1 MANEVKLTIKIT
13 DEGSLSVV
21 AKNAKKATKET
32 EKLAASSERARK
44 SRQKYNKGEKGVA
57 QATANSTKAFS
68 KMRESMT
75 GGGGLVP
82 AYATLAANVFA
93 ATAAFN
99 LLRRASQVEQLTQGL
114 SEMGKAS
121 GLAMGTLATGLQKA
135 TKNALTLEEAM
146 RATSMITSAGLDA
159 SMVDDFGA
167 AAQKAA
173 VALGRNTQDSL
184 ERFTRGVT
192 KLEPELL
199 DELGLFVR
207 VDEASEEYARTLG
220 KNASELTNFEK
231 RQAFANATLEQAQQ
245 KFGSVNVPANP
256 YDELAA
262 AFADLSKEGLNL
274 LNGVLTPIVKLLSG
288 STALLAGAMAL
299 FASTISGQ
307 VIGSLS
313 SYAEKAK
320 NVADSQKG
328 INVVSRQSLNFYNR
342 SSVSLS
348 NLSKSL
354 KDGTAATY
362 EYDKAVQ
369 GQNMSMISNLG
380 HKKKGN
386 ITEVEYALRIKAS
399 TRAINEI
406 RAAEGRQRLS
416 SAALAESKTLAALQ
430 AGRYSVALKNLRRT
444 MLFYRGALVAATKQQ
459 GIFAKSMAFVRV
471 GMKAT
476 ATAARLLTGALS
488 VLFGP
493 LSLIIMAAG
502 LAFEAYSALKEK
514 FKTDEEK
521 ALDEVL
527 NGLNDTMK
535 ELKDNFKEAD
545 RAFAGQS
552 EKIFRL
558 TDSYIAFGNSV
569 SQVLDSATQIA
580 ETNAPKSLEEQA
592 KFLQENINNSSRLK
606 AVMKETFGTSIVKNL
621 TGDLKEGVEQT
632 MEFLKAQ
639 RALGM
644 QVNSIKEAFS
654 TAGKAADDFLNK
666 LKPRTDVTQLAD
678 SLKALKMAVD
688 SANVGADLDKI
699 IEEGLDLNK
708 GLADIVENVEVPPSV
723 VARQLESLEKDKA
736 NIMSGI
742 LMLQKQLHKAYL
754 DGDQQAIDANMAA
767 IKTYAIQFNK
777 IQADIVKTSSGET
790 NTQRDQL
797 NIAESLFAE
806 REKELVLA
814 GDRIKAAKEELNF
827 QKARG
832 DISLEGTRALIT
844 AENELNSAIADNVE
858 ANFEFLR
865 SLAGALKPG
874 LVRNALLEEANR
886 LEAEHKTLIEAST
899 DATEQAVREEKAKL
913 KVLGEQ
919 QKRQKMILNLQE
931 RALKNSQS
939 NIKAEETMLR
949 FRMQMENRKDPQR
962 GYDGALNAKD
972 EFAIQQ
978 ELIGKRIKAAID
990 EFNISKQKL
999 DLEFTLLDAQYS
1011 VIIAE
1016 TQLIAKKAKA
1026 AGDTTTAKLFTDLEG
1041 ELTTAKKGLGDLKKG
1056 SLKAL
1061 EKNFQATIASI
1072 LSTYIGGLDKVYKEA
1087 LNQTQS
1093 DDAFQ
1098 RATGIATMISGFEKG
1113 EVALSTLVQGMK
1125 NNVTPMIEQL
1135 KALGPEG
1142 EVIASVASGAFAIA
1156 ESWSMAGEMIVASTG
1171 KAGEGA
1177 AKTAAVLSAVGT
1189 TLSAINDIM
1198 NAQSQARI
1206 AQIDKEIAAEQKRDG
1221 KSSSSVAKIQALEKK
1236 KDKEKRKAFEMNKK
1250 MQMAQVAINTAMAIS
1265 ANVAAAAGA
1274 AAASGPAAPAVFAG
1288 TLGMLNGITLAL
1300 GGAMMALIASTSY
1313 QGGGGGT
1320 PSVSGGGGSVSVGER
1335 KSSVD
1340 MAKSQGAGGELAY
1353 FRGGRGQGGPESF
1366 TPAFAGYKNR
1376 AEGGNTAFMVG
1387 EQGPEL
1393 FVPNRP
1399 GTIVPNDDVQ
1409 QAGTPVNANINIS
1422 AVDAAGVE
1430 DVLMNQ
1436 RGNIISM
1443 IREAANAQGDGFLE
1457 NINVAEL

>member
-32 EKLAASSERARK
+32 EKLAASSDRARK
-44 SRQKYNKGEKGVA
+44 SREKYNKGEKGVA
-57 QATANSTKAFS
+57 GATANSTKAFS

-121 GLAMGTLATGLQKA
+121 GLAMGTLAKGLQEA

-207 VDEASEEYARTLG
+207 VDEAAEDYARTLG
-220 KNASELTNFEK
+220 KSVSELTNFEK

-245 KFGSVNVPANP
+245 KFGAVNVPANP

-262 AFADLSKEGLNL
+262 AFADLSKQGLNL
-274 LNGVLTPIVKLLSG
+274 LNNVLTPIVKLLSG
-288 STALLAGAMAL
+288 STALLTGAMAL

-313 SYAEKAK
+313 SFAEKAK
-320 NVADSQKG
+320 DVANSQKG
-328 INVVSRQSLNFYNR
+328 LNMTSRQNLNFYNR

-380 HKKKGN
+380 HLNKGN
-386 ITEVEYALRIKAS
+386 ITQAEYTARIKTA
-399 TRAINEI
+399 TKAVNEI
-406 RAAEGRQRLS
+406 RGAEMRQRLS
-416 SAALAESKTLAALQ
+416 SAGLAESKTLAALQ
-430 AGRYSVALKNLRRT
+430 AGRYSVALKNLKRT

-459 GIFAKSMAFVRV
+459 GLFAKSMAVVRV

-493 LSLIIMAAG
+493 LSLIILAAG
-502 LAFEAYSALKEK
+502 LAYEAYDALKEK
-514 FKTDEEK
+514 FKTEEEK
-521 ALDEVL
+521 KLDEVL

-535 ELKDNFKEAD
+535 ELKENFKEAD

-569 SQVLDSATQIA
+569 SQVIDSATQIA
-580 ETNAPKSLEEQA
+580 ETEAPKALEEQA
-592 KFLQENINNSSRLK
+592 KFLQENINNSARLR
-606 AVMKETFGTSIVKNL
+606 VIMRETFGTTIVKNL
-621 TGDLKEGVEQT
+621 SNDLKEGVAQT
-632 MEFLKAQ
+632 MEFLRAQ

-666 LKPRTDVTQLAD
+666 LKPRTDVTQLGDA
-678 SLKALKMAVD
+678 LKALKSTVD
-688 SANVGADLDKI
+688 SADVGADLDKI
-699 IEEGLDLNK
+699 IEEGFNLNK
-708 GLADIVENVEVPPSV
+708 GLKDIVENVEVPPSV
-723 VARQLESLEKDKA
+723 VARQVEALEKDKA
-736 NIMSGI
+736 NLLTGI
-742 LMLQKQLHKAYL
+742 TMLQKQLHEATLK
-754 DGDQQAIDANMAA
+754 GDQQAIDANMAA
-767 IKTYAIQFNK
+767 ILTYVDQFNK
-777 IQADIVKTSSGET
+777 IQKDIQQKTQGSIA
-790 NTQRDQL
+790 NTQQQQL
-797 NIAESLFAE
+797 DIATELF
-806 REKELVLA
+806 EKEEKRIVLSD
-814 GDRIKAAKEELNF
+814 DRIKAAKEELNF
-827 QKARG
+827 QKARN
-832 DISLEGTRALIT
+832 DISVQGVEAVIA
-844 AENELNSAIADNVE
+844 AENELNSAIAENVKKN
-858 ANFEFLR
+858 AEFLR

-874 LVRNALLEEANR
+874 LVRNALIAEAVR
-886 LEAEHKTLIEAST
+886 LEAQHKTLVEQST
-899 DATEQAVREEKAKL
+899 DEEENRVKVEKARL
-913 KVLGEQ
+913 TVLQEV
-919 QKRQKMILNLQE
+919 QKREKMILDLKE

-939 NIKAEETMLR
+939 NIKSEETMLR
-949 FRMQMENRKDPQR
+949 FQKQMENRRKQSR
-962 GYDGALNAKD
+962 GFDGALNAQD
-972 EFAIQQ
+972 EFEIQ
-978 ELIGKRIKAAID
+978 EKLLAKRLKAALD
-990 EFNISKQKL
+990 DYNISKQKVE
-999 DLEFTLLDAQYS
+999 LEFTLLEQQFAL
-1011 VIIAE
+1011 IIAE
-1016 TQLIAKKAKA
+1016 TNLIAEKARA
-1026 AGDTTTAKLFTDLEG
+1026 AKDFDTAYTFDTLAMDLETAKS
-1041 ELTTAKKGLGDLKKG
+1041 GLADLKKG
-1056 SLKAL
+1056 SLKSL
-1061 EKNFQATIASI
+1061 ENNFKATIASI
-1072 LSTYIGGLDKVYKEA
+1072 LSTYIAGLDKVYKEA
-1087 LNQTQS
+1087 IGQTQS
-1093 DDAFQ
+1093 DDVFQ
-1098 RATGIATMISGFEKG
+1098 RVTGLKTLAEGFEKG
-1113 EVALSTLVQGMK
+1113 DVALSTMVTGFK
-1125 NNVTPMIEQL
+1125 NGVTPMIEQL
-1135 KALGPEG
+1135 KSLGPEG
-1142 EVIASVASGAFAIA
+1142 EVIAAVSEGAFVMA
-1156 ESWSMAGEMIVASTG
+1156 ESFATAGEMIAESTG

-1177 AKTAAVLSAVGT
+1177 AKTAAVLSAVGAS
-1189 TLSAINDIM
+1189 LSAINNILQ
-1198 NAQSQARI
+1198 AQSQARI
-1206 AQIDKEIAAEQKRDG
+1206 AQIDKEIEAEKKRDG
-1221 KSSSSVAKIQALEKK
+1221 KSAASIARISALEKK
-1236 KDKEKRKAFEMNKK
+1236 KDNEKRKAFETNKK
-1250 MQMAQVAINTAMAIS
+1250 MQMAMVVVNTAMAAS
-1265 ANVAAAAGA
+1265 AAIAAGA
-1274 AAASGPAAPAVFAG
+1274 QAAIATGGVTLPAWVSAFVG
-1288 TLGMLNGITLAL
+1288 LVTVLGAAQL
-1300 GGAMMALIASTSY
+1300 ALIAGTSY
-1313 QGGGGGT
+1313 QGGG
-1320 PSVSGGGGSVSVGER
+1320 SIGGGSGQASSVSVGER
-1335 KSSVD
+1335 KGAVD
-1340 MAKSQGAGGELAY
+1340 MAKSQGAAGEIGY
-1353 FRGGRGQGGPESF
+1353 FRGGKGIGGPENF

-1399 GTIVPNDDVQ
+1399 GTIVPNDDVRP
-1409 QAGTPVNANINIS
+1409 AGSPINANINIS

-1443 IREAANAQGDGFLE
+1443 IREAANAQGNTFLE
-1457 NINVAEL
+1457 DINVAEL

>member
-32 EKLAASSERARK
+32 EKLAASSDRARK

-207 VDEASEEYARTLG
+207 VDEASEDYARTLG
-220 KNASELTNFEK
+220 KSASELTNFEK

-245 KFGSVNVPANP
+245 KFGSINVPANP

-262 AFADLSKEGLNL
+262 AFADLSKQGLNL
-274 LNGVLTPIVKLLSG
+274 LNSVLTPIIKLLSG

-307 VIGSLS
+307 VIGSLTS
-313 SYAEKAK
+313 FAEKAK

-386 ITEVEYALRIKAS
+386 ITEAEYALRIKAS

-459 GIFAKSMAFVRV
+459 GVFAKSMAFVRV

-514 FKTDEEK
+514 FKTEEEK
-521 ALDEVL
+521 KLDEVL
-527 NGLNDTMK
+527 EGLNDTMK

-552 EKIFRL
+552 DKIFRL
-558 TDSYIAFGNSV
+558 TDSYIAFGNSI
-569 SQVLDSATQIA
+569 SQVIDSATQIA
-580 ETNAPKSLEEQA
+580 DANAPKSLEEQA
-592 KFLQENINNSSRLK
+592 KFLQQNINGSERLK
-606 AVMKETFGTSIVKNL
+606 KVMRETFGTNIIKNL
-621 TGDLKEGVEQT
+621 SKDLKEGVEQT
-632 MEFLKAQ
+632 MEFLRAQ

-666 LKPRTDVTQLAD
+666 LKPRTDVTQLGDA
-678 SLKALKMAVD
+678 LKALKSTVD
-688 SANVGADLDKI
+688 SANVGEDIGKI
-699 IEEGLDLNK
+699 IEEGFELNK

-723 VARQLESLEKDKA
+723 VARQVEALEKDKA
-736 NIMSGI
+736 NLLSGI
-742 LMLQKQLHKAYL
+742 TMLQKQLHEATLK
-754 DGDQQAIDANMAA
+754 GDQQAIDSNMAA
-767 IKTYAIQFNK
+767 ILTYVDRFNK
-777 IQADIVKTSSGET
+777 IQKDIQQKTQGSIA
-790 NTQRDQL
+790 NTQEQQL
-797 NIAESLFAE
+797 GIATELFAE
-806 REKELVLA
+806 EEKRIVLA
-814 GDRIKAAKEELNF
+814 GDAIKTAKEELNF
-827 QKARG
+827 QKARN
-832 DISLEGTRALIT
+832 DISVAGVEALIT
-844 AENELNSAIADNVE
+844 AENKLNSAIAENVKGN
-858 ANFEFLR
+858 AEFLR

-874 LVRNALLEEANR
+874 LVRNALIAEAVR
-886 LEAEHKTLIEAST
+886 LEAEHKTLVEKST
-899 DATEQAVREEKAKL
+899 DEEEKRVRVEKAKL
-913 KVLGEQ
+913 KILQEQ
-919 QKRQKMILNLQE
+919 QKRQKMMLDLQE

-939 NIKAEETMLR
+939 NIKAEETILR
-949 FRMQMENRKDPQR
+949 FQMQMENRRKQSR
-962 GYDGALNAKD
+962 GFDGALNAKD
-972 EFAIQQ
+972 EFEIQKQ
-978 ELIGKRIKAAID
+978 LIGAKIKAAAD
-990 EFNISKQKL
+990 DYNIAKQKVE
-999 DLEFTLLDAQYS
+999 LEFTLLNQQFAL
-1011 VIIAE
+1011 IIAE
-1016 TQLIAKKAKA
+1016 TQLLAKKAKA
-1026 AGDTTTAKLFTDLEG
+1026 AGDTDTAKLFTNLEG
-1041 ELTTAKKGLGDLKKG
+1041 ELTTAQKGLTDLKKN

-1061 EKNFQATIASI
+1061 ENNFQATISSI
-1072 LSTYIGGLDKVYKEA
+1072 ISTYISGLDKVYKEA
-1087 LNQTQS
+1087 LSQTGS
-1093 DDAFQ
+1093 DDVFQ
-1098 RATGIATMISGFEKG
+1098 RVTGLKTLAEGFSKG
-1113 EVALSTLVQGMK
+1113 DVALSGMIEGFK
-1125 NNVTPMIEQL
+1125 NSVTPMIEQL
-1135 KALGPEG
+1135 KTLGPEG
-1142 EVIASVASGAFAIA
+1142 EVIAAVSAGAFAIG
-1156 ESWSMAGEMIVASTG
+1156 ESFVAAGEMIKESTG

-1177 AKTAAVLSAVGT
+1177 AKTAAILSAVGAS
-1189 TLSAINDIM
+1189 LAAINNIM

-1206 AQIDKEIAAEQKRDG
+1206 AQIDKEIEAEKKRDG
-1221 KSSSSVAKIQALEKK
+1221 KSAASIARISALEKK
-1236 KDKEKRKAFEMNKK
+1236 KDNEKRKAFETNKK
-1250 MQMAQVAINTAMAIS
+1250 MQMAMVVVNTAMAAS
-1265 ANVAAAAGA
+1265 AAIAAGA
-1274 AAASGPAAPAVFAG
+1274 QAAIATGGVTLPAWVSAFVG
-1288 TLGMLNGITLAL
+1288 LVTVLGAAQL
-1300 GGAMMALIASTSY
+1300 ALIAGTSY
-1313 QGGGGGT
+1313 QGGG
-1320 PSVSGGGGSVSVGER
+1320 SIGGGSGQASSVSVGER
-1335 KSSVD
+1335 KGSVD
-1340 MAKSQGAGGELAY
+1340 MAKSQGAGGEIAY
-1353 FRGGRGQGGPESF
+1353 MRGAKGIGGPENF

-1409 QAGTPVNANINIS
+1409 SAGSPVNANINIS
-1422 AVDAAGVE
+1422 AIDAAGVE
-1430 DVLMNQ
+1430 DVLINQ